1 MNEYMILGLRKI
13 NGINI
18 DEFRRK
24 FEVSPL
30 YIYNKEL
37 TNLVRE
43 GLINIDTNNIR
54 LSKKGLDLANI
65 VWEEFI

>member
-1 MNEYMILGLRKI
+1 MILGLRKI
-13 NGINI
+13 TGINI
-18 DEFRRK
+18 NEFRRK

-30 YIYNKEL
+30 YKYNKEL
-37 TNLVRE
+37 TKLVRE

-54 LSKKGLDLANI
+54 LSKKGLDLANL

>member
-1 MNEYMILGLRKI
+1 M
-13 NGINI
+13 
-18 DEFRRK
+18 K

-30 YIYNKEL
+30 YKYNKEL
-37 TNLVRE
+37 TKLVRE

-54 LSKKGLDLANI
+54 LSKKGLDLANL